1 MRASFYMT
9 SQVAKRRL
17 VKSPK
22 GKNRVPLHRISAHP
36 SYHLLRAAQ
45 FAFIGDRITRTRRNE
60 ETIFTA
66 LFLLFLLFH
75 IFAFFI
81 FPFFHSCLLGVAASS
96 TFSFLRLFMVTTTAG
111 IAATPIAVPEATNAV
126 LPFPFTLSPA
136 ADSLAKK
143 RRRFRLLCLT

>member
-1 MRASFYMT
+1 MAQRGRAKGSLTDRSRCRTKLGKMVQAQKRIIHMRASFYMT

-45 FAFIGDRITRTRRNE
+45 FAFIGDRITRIRRNE

-75 IFAFFI
+75 IFPFFI
-81 FPFFHSCLLGVAASS
+81 PVFSVLLPPRLSRSCDYLW
-96 TFSFLRLFMVTTTAG
+96 
-111 IAATPIAVPEATNAV
+111 
-126 LPFPFTLSPA
+126 
-136 ADSLAKK
+136 
-143 RRRFRLLCLT
+143 